1 LQGSNVSGTTPM
13 QSVASAAAGTLRKVR
28 IDLLRGISIL
38 LVVLDHLAQRIP
50 PGMGVLR
57 TFLPAR
63 IVAGFFTHGYEAVF
77 IFFVISGFLITS
89 LSLGRWHRLKQIDL
103 KAFYA
108 LRFARIVPC
117 LLVLVAALSVLDLLG
132 VKDYVMEHDN
142 QTLPGALT
150 AALGLYLNW
159 YEGYTGQY
167 LPAGWDVLWSLSIE
181 EVFYIGFPLVCLV
194 LRRKWLLTAFLILLS
209 LSLPWTRA
217 AALSTSEIWH
227 EKAYL
232 PGMAAIATGV
242 LTALVATK
250 FRPKRRLWINLLT
263 IIGSLGIA
271 AVLFAD
277 DILWRALHEG
287 LLLVLTFS
295 SACLLLAFHRSERS
309 GSYNPLPG
317 TAWLCAF
324 GRLSY
329 ETYLT
334 HVFVVFAAV
343 EVFRATGASL
353 KFGILWYPPAV
364 ALCWL
369 LAMLVDKTLST
380 PCNRALRKRLI
391 RPSGSRAARLP

>member
-1 LQGSNVSGTTPM
+1 VDDTPNSTLVPGTRATTATG
-13 QSVASAAAGTLRKVR
+13 VHRNAR
-28 IDLLRGISIL
+28 IDLLRGVSIL
-38 LVVLDHLAQRIP
+38 LVVLDHLAQRITP
-50 PGMGVLR
+50 VQGVLG

-63 IVAGFFTHGYEAVF
+63 VIDGLFTHGYEAVF

-89 LSLGRWHRLKQIDL
+89 MSLDRWQRLEQINL

-117 LLVLVAALSVLDLLG
+117 LLVLVAVLSLLDLLG

-159 YEGYTGQY
+159 YEGHTGHY

-194 LRRKWLLTAFLILLS
+194 LRRQWLLTAFLVLLA

-217 AALSTSEIWH
+217 AALATSEVWR

-242 LTALVATK
+242 LTALLATRI
-250 FRPKRRLWINLLT
+250 RPKRWTQVLIL
-263 IIGSLGIA
+263 IGLLGIG

-277 DILWRALHEG
+277 DILWRAFHEG
-287 LLLVLTFS
+287 LLLVLTLS
-295 SACLLLAFHRSERS
+295 TACLLLAFHRPERS
-309 GSYNPLPG
+309 GSDKPLPG
-317 TAWLCAF
+317 TAWVCAF

-329 ETYLT
+329 ELYLT
-334 HVFVVFAAV
+334 HVFVVFPVV
-343 EVFRATGASL
+343 EIFRATGASVR
-353 KFGILWYPPAV
+353 FGILWYPPAV
-364 ALCWL
+364 ALCWV
-369 LAMLVDKTLST
+369 LATLVDKTLST

-391 RPSGSRAARLP
+391 RLSLSRAEAA